1 MNTSPSKRELQQFL
15 KRYVPQQ
22 QQQLYSATDLGL
34 GYGSKTKTV
43 SPKDYVSDLL
53 TPSYTNQIALTKVQ
67 GPFAKEEWQAVGK
80 TLCKLQKLG
89 LTSIVVADNPS
100 WRSDKACS
108 LKERGLMMIRESM
121 ALVEAIEKSGGRAQL
136 IYGGLLEYN
145 NDDLLDV
152 NLDFIHSAL
161 NNQQIP
167 IVIPMA
173 SSTHLDDIQQP
184 KQQPQLSIDANDV
197 MIALTHKLVN
207 NKRNF
212 TDTRLSTP
220 SKVVIINS
228 EGGIPNHEHLGNSA
242 HSLINVQ
249 EEYDAIVN
257 AFRNQ
262 PSWQNTHP
270 TALSNLKMIRTCL
283 AELPPTTSSAV
294 IVPTSSLPS
303 ALIANLVT
311 DKPLYSSSLPID
323 NKNNINA
330 IQRVNQMRT
339 TVLRHG
345 IKIQNYNNL
354 DDLDLPRLT
363 TLLEESFQKSLDVD
377 GYYKRLRPILAGAII
392 AGDYEGAVLM
402 TNENTNNDGLPIHY
416 LDKFAIAPTSQGIGL
431 TDILW
436 KRMCDTYP
444 ELLWRSRKDNGV
456 NKWYF
461 ERSNGYLRLANTN
474 WVLFWHG
481 SNGYRH
487 LDAYATIAQSIPASF
502 V

>member
-1 MNTSPSKRELQQFL
+1 MDTAPSKRELQQFL

-22 QQQLYSATDLGL
+22 QSPSINDLGL
-34 GYGSKTKTV
+34 GYDSTKNTI

-53 TPSYTNQIALTKVQ
+53 APSYTSQIALTKVQ
-67 GPFAKEEWQAVGK
+67 GPFAKGEWQAVGK
-80 TLCKLQKLG
+80 TLFKLQKLG
-89 LTSIVVADNPS
+89 LTSIVVADNLT
-100 WRSDKACS
+100 WGTEKAYSS
-108 LKERGLMMIRESM
+108 LKDRGLMMVRESM
-121 ALVEAIEKSGGRAQL
+121 ALVEAIERAGGRAQL
-136 IYGGLLEYN
+136 IYGGLLEHN
-145 NDDLLDV
+145 TGGSLDV

-161 NNQQIP
+161 FNQQIP
-167 IVIPMA
+167 IIVPITSP
-173 SSTHLDDIQQP
+173 TEQQQQP
-184 KQQPQLSIDANDV
+184 IDANDV
-197 MIALTHKLVN
+197 MIALTEKLVN
-207 NKRNF
+207 NKKSAI
-212 TDTRLSTP
+212 DTRLSTP
-220 SKVVIINS
+220 SKIVVINH
-228 EGGIPNHEHLGNSA
+228 EGGIPNHEHRGNSA

-249 EEYDAIVN
+249 EEYGAIVD
-257 AFRNQ
+257 AFKTQ
-262 PSWQNTHP
+262 PSWQSTYP
-270 TALSNLKMIRTCL
+270 SALSNLSMIRSCL

-311 DKPLYSSSLPID
+311 DKPLYSSSLPI
-323 NKNNINA
+323 NN

-345 IKIQNYNNL
+345 IKIQNYTRL

-363 TLLEESFQKSLDVD
+363 ELLEASFQKKLDTD
-377 GYYKRLRPILAGAII
+377 SYYDRLKPILAGAII

-402 TNENTNNDGLPIHY
+402 TDESKNKAGPIYY

-461 ERSNGYLRLANTN
+461 ERSNGYLRLSDTN

-481 SNGYRH
+481 SNGCH
-487 LDAYATIAQSIPASF
+487 QLDAYADIAKGIPASF